1 MSEIELLPA
10 HGSAEIE
17 VFRGDDGEPRVSAES
32 LAIGLG
38 YSRPRDILTTIRRL
52 ESEGALIGSVEWS
65 TELRAQP
72 TGNGGT
78 RGFEVETAHLT
89 QAQALFVTARSKTA
103 NAAKITNLVI
113 GVFLAAQRGELA
125 RPSPGAVDAS
135 KYERLLSDVSQRLEQ
150 QKEQIDRQGKQIDRL
165 LAHQTRQQ
173 NTPKAQPKQLPQSA
187 PPAKTAQR
195 SLSLP
200 QGGQHAA
207 PSPREHREHRAGVS
221 APSLLRRLSC
231 IEWDDR
237 ALWWPSEIVLV
248 LREHLERSYHTD
260 AIDRAAWRLG
270 WLDGYGDARIDVP
283 AIVASRSVGAK
294 GRITYRVRAQ
304 YVPVLLAEFGRGLL

>member
-1 MSEIELLPA
+1 MSKIELLPA
-10 HGSAEIE
+10 QGSAEIE
-17 VFRGDDGEPRVSAES
+17 VFRGDDGEPRVSAEALAVKLGYTRPRAILATIRS
-32 LAIGLG
+32 LEEEGAIGPVLW
-38 YSRPRDILTTIRRL
+38 RQEKII
-52 ESEGALIGSVEWS
+52 
-65 TELRAQP
+65 QQ
-72 TGNGGT
+72 TGNGAS
-78 RGFEVETAHLT
+78 RVLDLETCDLD
-89 QAQALFVTARSKTA
+89 QRQALFVAARSRTA
-103 NAAKITNLVI
+103 NAVAVTKLVI
-113 GVFLAAQRGELA
+113 EVFLAVQRAELQQA
-125 RPSPGAVDAS
+125 SPRQLS
-135 KYERLLSDVSQRLEQ
+135 TSNYERLLSEVSKRLEQ

-187 PPAKTAQR
+187 PQAQTAQR

-237 ALWWPSEIVLV
+237 ALWWPSEIVIV

-270 WLDGYGDARIDVP
+270 WLDSYGDARIDVP

-304 YVPVLLAEFGRGLL
+304 YAPVLLAEFGRGLL

>member
-10 HGSAEIE
+10 QGSAEIE
-17 VFRGDDGEPRVSAES
+17 VFRGDDGEPRVSAEA
-32 LAIGLG
+32 LAVGLG

-52 ESEGALIGSVEWS
+52 ENEGALIGSVEWV
-65 TELRAQP
+65 TEVRAQP

-103 NAAKITNLVI
+103 HAAKITNMVI
-113 GVFLAAQRGELA
+113 SVFLAAQRGELA
-125 RPSPGAVDAS
+125 RPRLGAVNTRD
-135 KYERLLSDVSQRLEQ
+135 YERLLRLALEQ
-150 QKEQIDRQGKQIDRL
+150 IQTQSRQVERL

-173 NTPKAQPKQLPQSA
+173 NTPKAQPKQPPQSA
-187 PPAKTAQR
+187 PQAQTAQR

-207 PSPREHREHRAGVS
+207 PSPREHREQRGGFSV
-221 APSLLRRLSC
+221 PSLLGRLSC

-237 ALWWPSEIVLV
+237 ALWWPSEIVIV
-248 LREHLERSYHTD
+248 LREHLGRSYHTD
-260 AIDRAAWRLG
+260 ALDFAAWRLG
-270 WLDGYGDARIDVP
+270 WLDSYGDARVDVP
-283 AIVASRSVGAK
+283 AILASRGVGAK